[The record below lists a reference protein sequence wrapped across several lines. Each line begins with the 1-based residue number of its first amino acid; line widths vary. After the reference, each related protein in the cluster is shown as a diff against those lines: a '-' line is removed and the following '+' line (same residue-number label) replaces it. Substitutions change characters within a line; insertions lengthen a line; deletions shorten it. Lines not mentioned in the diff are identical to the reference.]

1 MVYRESV
8 APPGMSSS
16 QLVQEGCVRRLPSCG
31 QIRTLLFQLH
41 YGFLV
46 RTVNASIKTTCDS
59 LDLPRGPS
67 RMQRQTASRG
77 KAWRRFHN
85 SITDLVTTS
94 ASFTVVAIVL

>member
-16 QLVQEGCVRRLPSCG
+16 QLVQEGCARRLPSCG
-31 QIRTLLFQLH
+31 QIRTLLN
-41 YGFLV
+41 YGLLV